1 MDIDLSAVG
10 VSQASSPTS
19 SFVVGRYVNPFNKV
33 STKSNLNMSS
43 TKTGLNN
50 YKPVRFSDIAGSAF
64 FTKPRSAVSKAKEE
78 VDLVSDQNASN
89 STQLMEEIFK
99 ELLFGTTIGN
109 SYMTL
114 ALQNE
119 TDESDLDLS
128 GPELMTTAAMDITTR
143 SQLPIDITTRSQR
156 SFTEDYTL
164 PQPTVYSSE
173 PQLDHTTSTAEGTD
187 PFYEGTLIPNTTLLV
202 TITSG

>member
-1 MDIDLSAVG
+1 
-10 VSQASSPTS
+10 
-19 SFVVGRYVNPFNKV
+19 
-33 STKSNLNMSS
+33 
-43 TKTGLNN
+43 
-50 YKPVRFSDIAGSAF
+50 
-64 FTKPRSAVSKAKEE
+64 
-78 VDLVSDQNASN
+78 
-89 STQLMEEIFK
+89 LMEEIFK
-99 ELLFGTTIGN
+99 ELLLDTTISD
-109 SYMTL
+109 SYVTF

-173 PQLDHTTSTAEGTD
+173 PPLDHTTSTAEFTD
-187 PFYEGTLIPNTTLLV
+187 PFYEGKLIANTTLLV
-202 TITSG
+202 AITSG